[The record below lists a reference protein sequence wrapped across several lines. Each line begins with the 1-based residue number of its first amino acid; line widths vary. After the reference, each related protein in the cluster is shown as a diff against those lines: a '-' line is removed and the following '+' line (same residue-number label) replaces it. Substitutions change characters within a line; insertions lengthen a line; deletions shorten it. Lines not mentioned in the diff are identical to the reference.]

1 MEEFY
6 QLLRKYNY
14 DYSLKS
20 KDLPAWFLQFT
31 EPEPPSYWK
40 TVFDILYKQDRN
52 KSIVEIGSGF
62 GNITALLH
70 FIGFQKIISF
80 ERSEKLAEAT
90 KQKIHDLFGKK
101 AEVINRSYPQP
112 LDFIPDILIQV
123 NCVYAEN
130 ISRKR
135 EYINQIKNTY
145 EANGKPRIFIV
156 EFIDSNFKM
165 KHIDYPE
172 FVRLNELEV
181 SEIFPDCKIESF
193 ETYKFPVNKTS
204 KRIYV
209 ICK

>member
-1 MEEFY
+1 MSSFPFFL
-6 QLLRKYNY
+6 QKYNY
-14 DYSLKS
+14 NFSLKS
-20 KDLPAWFLQFT
+20 NDLPSWFLQFT

-40 TVFDILYKQDRN
+40 TVFDILCNEDRN

-70 FIGFQKIISF
+70 FLGFHKIISF

-90 KQKIHDLFGKK
+90 KQKIQDLFGKK
-101 AEVINRSYPQP
+101 SEVINTSYPQP
-112 LDFIPDILIQV
+112 LNFIPDILIQV
-123 NCVYAEN
+123 NCVYADN
-130 ISRKR
+130 ISCKR

-145 EANGKPRIFIV
+145 EANGKPNTFIV

-181 SEIFPDCKIESF
+181 SETFPDCKIESF